1 MNIPRELIYEE
12 RFSLEDFEIDEEK
25 SLDCAFYDLLQKVE
39 RLPQHMGEDLETTYL
54 HLFNDAYYIATSVL
68 TEKRPELKFDI
79 HKQIAG
85 EDIISPNAR
94 VYSEDSV
101 RGFCV
106 LSMVWALLN
115 DIDHKTKSLER
126 YLDKLRSWLNE
137 DEDKQ
142 RIMYQLSCDP
152 FTQRKAPNLSPRAIK
167 PTVLVGVKWDNI
179 ITIFNKQGEFQK
191 SQVAALVNTL
201 GKEVDEKVYIIDSI
215 VAYINKM
222 EEDELPF

>member
-12 RFSLEDFEIDEEK
+12 KYSLEDFEIDDEK

-39 RLPQHMGEDLETTYL
+39 GLPHHMGEDLETTYL
-54 HLFNDAYYIATSVL
+54 HIFNDAYYIATSVL
-68 TEKRPELKFDI
+68 TEKRPELKIDK

-85 EDIISPNAR
+85 EEIISSNA
-94 VYSEDSV
+94 SINTEDSV

-115 DIDHKTKSLER
+115 HIDHNSKSLEH
-126 YLDKLRSWLNE
+126 YLDKLSSWLNK
-137 DEDKQ
+137 DDDKHWMMQ
-142 RIMYQLSCDP
+142 KLSSDP
-152 FTQRKAPNLSPRAIK
+152 FTPRLSPNLSPRAIK

-201 GKEVDEKVYIIDSI
+201 GKNVNEKLYIIDSI
-215 VAYINKM
+215 GKYIEQM